1 MNRDRL
7 KRIGLAAAYF
17 AVVVLIIWLADH
29 RDTQSIFSWVQVLP
43 GGDKLGHFLIL
54 GGFAFVLNHA
64 LRCRTVT
71 LGGKPVLLGS
81 LVVLA
86 LAAAEETSQLVI
98 PGRTFDLLDLA
109 ADALGIWFL
118 GRLSCRPAAAKP

>member
-7 KRIGLAAAYF
+7 KPIGLAAAYF
-17 AVVVLIIWLADH
+17 AAVALVIWFADH
-29 RDTQSIFSWVQVLP
+29 RDTQSIFSWIQVLP

-81 LVVLA
+81 LVVLT
-86 LAAAEETSQLVI
+86 LAAAEETSQLFI

-109 ADALGIWFL
+109 ADALGIWLVGQIAF
-118 GRLSCRPAAAKP
+118 RPTVAAK

>member
-7 KRIGLAAAYF
+7 KRLGLAAAYF
-17 AVVVLIIWLADH
+17 AVVALIIWLADH
-29 RDTQSIFSWVQVLP
+29 RDTQFIFGWLQALP

-54 GGFAFVLNHA
+54 GGFAFVLNHS
-64 LRCRTVT
+64 LRYRTAS

-81 LVVLA
+81 LIVLL
-86 LAAAEETSQLVI
+86 LAVAEETSQLFI

-109 ADALGIWFL
+109 ADALGILLL
-118 GRLSCRPAAAKP
+118 GRLACRTAAAKS